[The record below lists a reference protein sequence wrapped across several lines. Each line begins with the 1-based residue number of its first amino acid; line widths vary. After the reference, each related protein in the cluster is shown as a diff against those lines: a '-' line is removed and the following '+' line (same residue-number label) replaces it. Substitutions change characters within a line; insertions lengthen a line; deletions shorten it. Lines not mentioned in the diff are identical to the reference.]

1 MENQETFS
9 FDNETI
15 ENGETSVALYNST
28 DATVIQM
35 DDNPSDNSTSD
46 TPIYD
51 GALDY
56 MEVLTHMSETLD
68 KIYETVSANSVSDN
82 YIVVTVSQN
91 EPKCDSVSD
100 NTVSCNTVKNPLI
113 TTKLEDYSLTDSL
126 LLVLCYVVVCG
137 VLVGIF
143 FDKK

>member
-1 MENQETFS
+1 MENQENYS
-9 FDNETI
+9 IDNETI
-15 ENGETSVALYNST
+15 ENGETSATLSNSN

-113 TTKLEDYSLTDSL
+113 TTKLEDYNLTDSL
-126 LLVLCYVVVCG
+126 LLVLCIVALFG

-143 FDKK
+143 FDK